1 MSFDLSRI
9 VDPGAATAE
18 TLDFN
23 ARLQAELAE
32 RPPMCRFPPE
42 VVRQARAEGKG
53 ALPLGG
59 PLEGSDWLEIPGAP
73 GGPGRVRVSE
83 PDTAPVGIYLHIHG
97 GGWTIGAA
105 QEYDKTNQAVA
116 RETGLRVVSAAYRLA
131 PEHPWPTQREDTLAA
146 ARWVLGDSDLPIII
160 GGESAGA
167 HLAAVTAIR
176 LRDAGL
182 GDRIEGLVL
191 NYGVFDVRGTP
202 SALAW
207 GETVL
212 VLSTPIMRWFFDF
225 VDPTGKERHK
235 SDLSPLLAD
244 LHDLPPALFQVG
256 TADPLL
262 DDTLFM
268 AGRWRAAG
276 NVARLWAAPGGVHGF
291 DMFDEL
297 AIAQEARA
305 NVRAFVAECL
315 RERLR
320 RPKPTRDRV
329 AGGSEKGPSDLA

>member
-1 MSFDLSRI
+1 MTTDLAHLI
-9 VDPGAATAE
+9 APETASEE
-18 TLDFN
+18 TLAFN
-23 ARLQAELAE
+23 AKLRAELAE
-32 RPPMCRFPPE
+32 RPPMNTFPPE

-59 PLEGSDWLEIPGAP
+59 PLEGSDWHEIPGAP
-73 GGPGRVRVSE
+73 GGPGRVRISE
-83 PDTAPVGIYLHIHG
+83 PEGAPTGVYLHIHG

-105 QEYDKTNQAVA
+105 QEYDKTCQALA
-116 RETGLRVVSAAYRLA
+116 RDTGLRVVSAAYRLA
-131 PEHPWPTQREDTLAA
+131 PEHPWPAQREDTLAA
-146 ARWVLGDSDLPIII
+146 ARWALESHDLPVII

-167 HLAAVTAIR
+167 HLTAVTAVQ

-182 GDRIEGLVL
+182 GSRIKGLVL

-207 GETVL
+207 GDEVL
-212 VLSTPIMRWFFDF
+212 VLSTPIMQWFYDL
-225 VDPTGKERHK
+225 VDPTGQARHGP
-235 SDLSPLLAD
+235 DLSPLLAD
-244 LHDLPPALFQVG
+244 LRGLPPALFQVG

-276 NVARLWAAPGGVHGF
+276 NETHLSVAPGGVHGY

-297 AIAQEARA
+297 AIAQAARA
-305 NVRAFVAECL
+305 NVRAFIAACL
-315 RERLR
+315 
-320 RPKPTRDRV
+320 
-329 AGGSEKGPSDLA
+329 A